1 MGQRTSIYLSD
12 ELAAM
17 VKASR
22 LPLAEL
28 VRRGL
33 NAGGPV
39 DEATLRRVLDEK
51 LAGLPATTCRAQTS
65 HAASSGA
72 SDYESEPYLQD
83 P

>member
-12 ELAAM
+12 DLAAM

-22 LPLAEL
+22 IPLAEL

-39 DEATLRRVLDEK
+39 DEATLEATLRRVLDEK
-51 LAGLPATTCRAQTS
+51 LASLPATERTTS
-65 HAASSGA
+65 RYSAD
-72 SDYESEPYLQD
+72 DYTSEPYLQD

>member
-12 ELAAM
+12 DLAAM

-22 LPLAEL
+22 IPLAEL

-39 DEATLRRVLDEK
+39 DEATLRHVLREE
-51 LAGLPATTCRAQTS
+51 LASLTTAPTRTPAAYRPT
-65 HAASSGA
+65 
-72 SDYESEPYLQD
+72 DYETEPYLQD